1 MDQPE
6 STWKVRHL
14 GTNMMQSTFLR
25 SEWHQAPSHCGGR
38 RSLCEHRACA
48 ITCEEETLPNSK
60 LNQASPREGLVK
72 FGGPPTGSHLS
83 LSARV
88 VDKFRD
94 FNNAQNIV
102 RFRLNARFSVLFH
115 EAHREPGSSVTKCPT
130 LAGTS
135 ERGNG
140 AHLLGLAL

>member
-1 MDQPE
+1 MSPLPC
-6 STWKVRHL
+6 SYGL
-14 GTNMMQSTFLR
+14 LLR
-25 SEWHQAPSHCGGR
+25 DVFDGR
-38 RSLCEHRACA
+38 RRINPA
-48 ITCEEETLPNSK
+48 K